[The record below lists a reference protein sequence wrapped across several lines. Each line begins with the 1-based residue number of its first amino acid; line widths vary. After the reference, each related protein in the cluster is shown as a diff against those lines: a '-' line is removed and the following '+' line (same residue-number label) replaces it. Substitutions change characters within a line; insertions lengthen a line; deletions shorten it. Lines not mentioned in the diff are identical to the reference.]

1 MKKHFLFKYVALFC
15 FLIFPILIYVGG
27 EENNKSKIDNLNENS
42 RLAFFLLIQLQVPYL
57 LENFT
62 QNIKYE
68 KVIDAIIYLYNEELA
83 KSDVVKKQNSYSI
96 QDIKNV
102 VHGLQNIRRDIQ
114 NGDTKYFSWMDLISK
129 ECWNEENYC
138 HMLTSEKCSLA
149 VFRALPSKKLPITC
163 ISCMI
168 YAINYALHSEY
179 LFKIF
184 SNIVVCNKTD
194 NLKLLKLSND
204 IGLVR
209 EYRIY
214 LNVLNK
220 DELLKNIQSEIII
233 LNIKNASRL
242 INLLTTNIEESNKIN
257 ETFKN
262 IINESM
268 SEIIKKGINRYIK
281 YLNNNNLYTIN
292 ENNDINIELDKAVT
306 VTINGYLY
314 LDKKSNKL
322 LHVQDF
328 GLFFPKFY
336 FKKCI
341 NLLTSHNL
349 FVQIEFGI
357 NHAHNFPQIEN
368 LFNFIEL
375 ELILNS
381 YFHLGNGHYSST
393 SIILKKFIYMNNQ
406 NENFNE
412 NDSNIY
418 TYDEF
423 NKDKYNVDNLLLF
436 EDEIVENKE
445 GNKFE
450 KDNLQNNNLQNIPN
464 LNIQNVFEEKYA
476 ENIQAEPFDDQTVI
490 LILMVKILTETKI
503 SVIKKNIINLLI
515 KPVYS
520 KSLDG
525 FEYKDHKLIQNELV
539 EVLGES
545 YSNSN
550 NYFKRRTLGF
560 GSKINKRDIEKL
572 EKITPTGY
580 KLIQLAFKNYNS
592 FSIND
597 RKKIYSGNQMF
608 SLFQNRLHYLTNWDA
623 KILFIKKIESENVI
637 EKKYNVYSYPEEG
650 CTNWLVTCYIIIV
663 LLIILLSFILY
674 RYVLNDQ
681 FNLIKIMKNWKTN
694 KIKKKQKK
702 YSYINYNSHYKY
714 NYSKLGLNNRIR
726 GSDIDRK
733 ELRQLIRENRKR
745 HSSNRKHKHKESRKS
760 DKQVEQNENNSS
772 NNFFR
777 EEIQTSY
784 KV

>member
-27 EENNKSKIDNLNENS
+27 EENNQSKIDNLNENS

-102 VHGLQNIRRDIQ
+102 VQGLQNIRRDIQ

-149 VFRALPSKKLPITC
+149 VFRTLPSKKLPITC

-220 DELLKNIQSEIII
+220 DELLKNIQSEVII

-242 INLLTTNIEESNKIN
+242 INLLTSNIEESNKIN

-406 NENFNE
+406 NGNFNE

-423 NKDKYNVDNLLLF
+423 NKDKYNVDNLLLL

-450 KDNLQNNNLQNIPN
+450 KDNLQNIHN

-539 EVLGES
+539 EILGES

-760 DKQVEQNENNSS
+760 DKQVEQNEDNSS

>member
-1 MKKHFLFKYVALFC
+1 MKKHFLLKYVTLFY
-15 FLIFPILIYVGG
+15 FLIFPILIYVRS
-27 EENNKSKIDNLNENS
+27 EENNQRKVDSLNENN

-62 QNIKYE
+62 QSIKYE
-68 KVIDAIIYLYNEELA
+68 KVIDAVIYLYNEELT

-102 VHGLQNIRRDIQ
+102 VQGLQNIRRDIQ
-114 NGDTKYFSWMDLISK
+114 DGNTKYFNWMDLISK

-138 HMLTSEKCSLA
+138 HMLTSKKCSLA
-149 VFRALPSKKLPITC
+149 VFRTLPSKKLPITC

-184 SNIVVCNKTD
+184 SNIVVCNKSD
-194 NLKLLKLSND
+194 NLKLLNLSND

-242 INLLTTNIEESNKIN
+242 INLLTSNIEENSKIN
-257 ETFKN
+257 VTFKN

-281 YLNNNNLYTIN
+281 YLNNNNLYIIN

-336 FKKCI
+336 FKKCT

-349 FVQIEFGI
+349 LVQIEFGI

-393 SIILKKFIYMNNQ
+393 SIVLKKFIYMNNQ
-406 NENFNE
+406 NGNLSEK
-412 NDSNIY
+412 DSNIY

-436 EDEIVENKE
+436 EGEIVENE
-445 GNKFE
+445 EDGKFE
-450 KDNLQNNNLQNIPN
+450 KNNNLQNIHN
-464 LNIQNVFEEKYA
+464 LNTQNAFEEKHA
-476 ENIQAEPFDDQTVI
+476 DNVPVEPFDDQTVI
-490 LILMVKILTETKI
+490 LILMVKILAETKI
-503 SVIKKNIINLLI
+503 NVIKKNIINLLI

-525 FEYKDHKLIQNELV
+525 FEYKEHKLIQNELV
-539 EVLGES
+539 EILGES

-560 GSKINKRDIEKL
+560 GLKINKRDIEKL
-572 EKITPTGY
+572 EKITPIGY

-592 FSIND
+592 ISIND
-597 RKKIYSGNQMF
+597 RKNIYSGIQMF

-623 KILFIKKIESENVI
+623 KILFIKKIESQNVI

-650 CTNWLVTCYIIIV
+650 CTNWLVTCYIIII
-663 LLIILLSFILY
+663 LLIILLSFMLY
-674 RYVLNDQ
+674 RYVLYDKL
-681 FNLIKIMKNWKTN
+681 NLVKILKNWKTN
-694 KIKKKQKK
+694 KEKKKQKK

-714 NYSKLGLNNRIR
+714 NYSKYGLNKKMR
-726 GSDIDRK
+726 GSDFDRK

-745 HSSNRKHKHKESRKS
+745 HSSAHKHKHKDSRKS
-760 DKQVEQNENNSS
+760 SQPVEQNEDNSS

-777 EEIQTSY
+777 EEIQTNY